1 MNIKFEAQLLE
12 KLGFSVRPDNLT
24 DSSIGNNH
32 GWVVTHPQWDHER
45 QCDSRADMAKWL
57 YSRGVSLYPQYLAIL
72 RFREILSSAD
82 GEVIDGLRSWC
93 EGSRVRGAAE
103 VVVDEV
109 LRVSRQEVVL
119 TTKDWRSLA
128 LEILSP
134 HMQRRYLPLGTH
146 MGLELDAFLSAR
158 ALDSKR
164 SKGIV
169 CDLWKRGAEW
179 ISKIGLSLLWACR
192 KTLGRQSS

>member
-12 KLGFSVRPDNLT
+12 KLGFFVTPDNL
-24 DSSIGNNH
+24 SNYSIGDDH
-32 GWVVTHPQWDHER
+32 GWTVTHPQWDHER
-45 QCDSRADMAKWL
+45 QCESRADIAKWL

-72 RFREILSSAD
+72 RFQELLGSAD
-82 GEVIDGLRSWC
+82 AETINGLKSWC

-103 VVVDEV
+103 IVVDEV

-119 TTKDWRSLA
+119 AKKDWQSLA
-128 LEILSP
+128 LEILAP

-146 MGLELDAFLSAR
+146 MGLELDAFLAAR
-158 ALDSKR
+158 ALDSQR

-169 CDLWKRGAEW
+169 YDLWKRTRDGFQRLGCRFFGFAE
-179 ISKIGLSLLWACR
+179 KH
-192 KTLGRQSS
+192 

>member
-12 KLGFSVRPDNLT
+12 NLGFFVAPDNLSN
-24 DSSIGNNH
+24 SSIGDDH
-32 GWVVTHPQWDHER
+32 GWMVTHPQWDHGR
-45 QCDSRADMAKWL
+45 QCESRADIAKWL

-72 RFREILSSAD
+72 RFRELLGSAD
-82 GEVIDGLRSWC
+82 AETINGLKSWC

-119 TTKDWRSLA
+119 AKKDWLSLA
-128 LEILSP
+128 LEILAP

-146 MGLELDAFLSAR
+146 MGLELDAFLAAR
-158 ALDSKR
+158 ALDSQR

-169 CDLWKRGAEW
+169 YDLWKRTRDGFQRLGCRFFGFAE
-179 ISKIGLSLLWACR
+179 KH
-192 KTLGRQSS
+192 